1 MHLKL
6 FSLIAALVFL
16 TTLASP
22 NPVAAQGLVEKTRTL
37 VVAGIGTEQK
47 LELYSY
53 QRGGIYTITVT
64 VIDDDT
70 ANGRCTE
77 TVQATLKNAPGLNT
91 VMIQMGARNESL
103 LINEEKVELVD
114 RACFNSLTKRVV
126 LEVAKEFPDN
136 GAEQQASGD
145 RIFDSELGLQ
155 LARHFS
161 PVGHA
166 IVNDDG
172 STATSEIH
180 TSCSDVFTGHTAP

>member
-1 MHLKL
+1 MHREL
-6 FSLIAALVFL
+6 FSLIAALMLL

-22 NPVAAQGLVEKTRTL
+22 NTVAAQDLVKKTRTL
-37 VVAGIGTEQK
+37 VVAGIGTGQK

-53 QRGGIYTITVT
+53 RRGGIYTITVT

-70 ANGRCTE
+70 ANGGCTE
-77 TVQATLKNAPGLNT
+77 TVQATLKNALGLNA
-91 VMIQMGARNESL
+91 VMIQMGAGNESL
-103 LINEEKVELVD
+103 LINEEEVPLVD
-114 RACFNSLTKRVV
+114 HACFNSLTKRVV

-145 RIFDSELGLQ
+145 QIFDSELGLQ

-180 TSCSDVFTGHTAP
+180 LSCSEVYTGF